1 MRFIFRHIA
10 KRLYNKKYNLLQD
23 RLLTEYELLKISDT
37 HNTTILSKLLISGED
52 HRFYYHIGFDFI
64 AIIRAVRNRIIYR
77 KFEGA
82 STIEQQLVRVLTNE
96 FDKTFARKIQE
107 ILLATTVS
115 SIVPKNAIPK
125 IYLNVAY
132 YGTGMNGLTQT
143 YSKLGITDRE
153 TLPIEQAAEIVSRI
167 KYPQPSKFNKNRLR
181 QIEIRKQHLIKLY
194 NNHLNR
200 RYFKIYG

>member
-10 KRLYNKKYNLLQD
+10 KRLYNKKYDLLQD
-23 RLLTEYELLKISDT
+23 RLLAEYELLRINDT

-77 KFEGA
+77 KIEGA
-82 STIEQQLVRVLTNE
+82 STIEQQLVRVLTND

-143 YSKLGITDRE
+143 YSKLGITDGE
-153 TLPIEQAAEIVSRI
+153 ALPIEQAAEIVSRI
-167 KYPQPSKFNKNRLR
+167 KYPQPSKYNQNRLR
-181 QIEIRKQHLIKLY
+181 QIENRKQHLIKLY
-194 NNHLNR
+194 NNHINL